1 MSIII
6 LAFVLSYLHTLHAVN
21 SRASPEAACRIRVRG
36 RVQGVYFRASTA
48 ERAIALSLCGRAEN
62 LRDGS
67 VLVLAAGS
75 QASLAQ
81 LIAWL
86 GELLVLRLIRNAGA
100 AAKETGLRS
109 WITWSNQALE
119 HNAYARHALFFF
131 ARQYGVAHL

>member
-1 MSIII
+1 M
-6 LAFVLSYLHTLHAVN
+6 N

-75 QASLAQ
+75 RAALAK
-81 LIAWL
+81 LVAWL
-86 GELLVLRLIRNAGA
+86 QVGPPM
-100 AAKETGLRS
+100 
-109 WITWSNQALE
+109 
-119 HNAYARHALFFF
+119 ARVDTVDVEDIDPATEEWPDGF
-131 ARQYGVAHL
+131 RQR